1 MVNIMSLNASPA
13 QRQPLLTASSVTYS
27 YPGSR
32 SPHPVLEDFSL
43 SVKEGEFFCLL
54 GPSGCGKTSILN
66 LLAGFTTPD
75 GGTIELSGT
84 RVCRA
89 DADRGVVFQTD
100 DALFP
105 WLNARQHEIGRA
117 SCRER
122 VCQYV

>member
-1 MVNIMSLNASPA
+1 MRISDW
-13 QRQPLLTASSVTYS
+13 SSDVCS
-27 YPGSR
+27 SDL
-32 SPHPVLEDFSL
+32 LEDFSL

-66 LLAGFTTPD
+66 LLAGFTTPN

-84 RVCRA
+84 RVCHA

-105 WLNARQHEIGRA
+105 WQIGRA

-122 VCQYV
+122 VCQSV